1 MGRAVVLL
9 GGRDDLRRT
18 IERLLDEGASVVL
31 VDRPD
36 VLGVVFTDVPDRHD
50 RARLAMIAGDPG
62 SPESRAAALELAAEH
77 YAADS
82 PEVVVFSPGL
92 DPTVK

>member
-1 MGRAVVLL
+1 MARAVVLL
-9 GGRDDLRRT
+9 GGGDDVGGT

-36 VLGVVFTDVPDRHD
+36 VLAAAVVDVPGRHD
-50 RARLAMIAGDPG
+50 RARLAVIAGDPA
-62 SPESRAAALELAAEH
+62 SPNSRAAALELAAEH
-77 YAADS
+77 YAVES